1 MASTV
6 GKGVPAPM
14 TGPLYPMPKTRIS
27 PLGTQAREAQAK
39 AAKAAQDKQILDQM
53 TKNHQGPNGT
63 WNNGRTN

>member
-27 PLGTQAREAQAK
+27 PLGTQARDAQA
-39 AAKAAQDKQILDQM
+39 AAMKAAQDKKILDQM
-53 TKNHQGPNGT
+53 TMNHKGPNGT
-63 WNNGRTN
+63 WNNRGTN